1 MNRRTA
7 LYLLTPVVLLAIW
20 STLYLV
26 WGDSISGLRRSRV
39 EIQPATVV
47 ESPPTGPKLEPLD
60 PAIQALIQPM
70 ETSRQEWM
78 DAMAAER
85 KEMITEAFAMLDE
98 LEQAL
103 PPEE

>member
-1 MNRRTA
+1 MTRRTA
-7 LYLLTPVVLLAIW
+7 LYLLAPVFLLVVW

-26 WGDSISGLRRSRV
+26 WGDRLGSLQRARV

-47 ESPPTGPKLEPLD
+47 ESNPASPKLEPLD
-60 PAIQALIQPM
+60 PAIQELIQPM
-70 ETSRQEWM
+70 NDSRREWM

-85 KEMITEAFAMLDE
+85 KQMITQAYAMLDE